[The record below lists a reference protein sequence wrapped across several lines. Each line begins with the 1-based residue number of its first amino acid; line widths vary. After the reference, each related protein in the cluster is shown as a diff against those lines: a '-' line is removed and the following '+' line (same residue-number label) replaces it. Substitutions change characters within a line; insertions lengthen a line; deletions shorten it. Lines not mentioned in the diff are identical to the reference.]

1 MSKNSQKGISSSM
14 LVSLSPFDFLSLS
27 SMSLTKL
34 IRNTSFSFDD
44 NCSENQSRY
53 AGVARPS
60 FAIVTD
66 PSNVSCLNSILTL
79 EDGSFLD
86 LQLQKTFW
94 IFHMVQAQFGIVVPF
109 HFHNDESTFLRH
121 RGYDTFDRSSFNRIP
136 CVRSQI
142 RLSLKNLR
150 KRGL

>member
-1 MSKNSQKGISSSM
+1 
-14 LVSLSPFDFLSLS
+14 
-27 SMSLTKL
+27 
-34 IRNTSFSFDD
+34 
-44 NCSENQSRY
+44 
-53 AGVARPS
+53 
-60 FAIVTD
+60 
-66 PSNVSCLNSILTL
+66 LNSILTL